1 MVLPFIERPKGPVGI
16 ASELE
21 NRWIDNA
28 IYIYVISFP
37 NIRLNKIYYSIFT
50 SALHTKSA
58 MPMRP
63 PTPLSLLFKCQYKPR
78 FIMPINQLSQSKR
91 NLILSSGRCG
101 NGRKVVNK
109 NKTLKIKSEISDN
122 VSIGRGVRQHIVAR
136 GNA

>member
-1 MVLPFIERPKGPVGI
+1 
-16 ASELE
+16 
-21 NRWIDNA
+21 
-28 IYIYVISFP
+28 
-37 NIRLNKIYYSIFT
+37 
-50 SALHTKSA
+50 
-58 MPMRP
+58 
-63 PTPLSLLFKCQYKPR
+63 
-78 FIMPINQLSQSKR
+78 MPINQLSQSKR